1 MFKKAFQVLQQ
12 VGRALMTPVAVLP
25 AAGLLLRFGDKDL
38 LNMPVIKNAGGAIF
52 DNMPIIFAV
61 GVAIGFAGGDGVAGL
76 AAVIGYLVLTTTLD
90 NMGKFLHL
98 QPPYQG
104 AEHLINMGVFG
115 GIIIGLT
122 AAILYKRFFNIQLHP
137 VLGFF
142 AGKRFVPIITAFTSL
157 LLGVVFAFVWPP
169 IQHGIDA
176 ASTWVMNSTAGPF
189 FFGFIQRLLIPFGL
203 HHIFQTPFYFTMGQF
218 IDPSTGKVVTG
229 DMARFFAGDKTA
241 GRFMAGLFPYMIFG
255 LPAAALAM
263 IHEARPERRKAV
275 SGILV
280 SAGLTSMLTGITE
293 PVEFSFLFV
302 APVLFFIHALLAGL
316 SFTILDIFGV
326 RDGYTFS
333 GGLIDYVLN
342 YGLST
347 RGWIIIPVG
356 LVFGLVYYFMFRF
369 AIRKWDL
376 KTPGRES
383 DEEVN
388 TQNKPAQAGS
398 QAAGI
403 LEALGGKENLTA
415 LDACITRLRVSV
427 ADPKKVDKNRLK
439 GLGATGVLEMGNNF
453 QAIYGTQS
461 DAIKE
466 QIKALMEGAKPA
478 EAQEAAVQKE
488 VPAGAPVAIA
498 GTEYIVAPLSGKVI
512 DITQVPDQVFAGKM
526 MGDGFAIRP
535 VEGKVVSPVKGKI
548 INAFPTKHALGILSD
563 TGLEILIHVGI
574 DTVNLKGQ
582 GFKLLIE
589 ENQRVEIG
597 TPLLHVDLA
606 YIEAN
611 AKSTITPV
619 VFTNL
624 KANQSVTVTNCQVIA
639 GQTEVATVQTK

>member
-1 MFKKAFQVLQQ
+1 
-12 VGRALMTPVAVLP
+12 MTPVAVLP